1 MSSPE
6 LDRLNPTRLA
16 EVIGLNRQAAAL
28 IRAGLPLEVG
38 LGAHEIDSLS
48 ARIGGHLREGLD
60 LSEALERESRT
71 IPPSFRAVIET
82 GLAAGNLPA
91 ALEGLAR
98 TAETLRVI
106 RSRMAIAAIY
116 PSLLIILAI
125 IITLSVTS
133 VFVRRI
139 LQQFVEFHRSP
150 PPALATLAWLIS
162 ENPWGW
168 LYWSPILLLLL
179 IWGLGGTRFFT
190 LRLPGVGAAMRY
202 YRLSLF
208 ADLVGMLLNNQVPL
222 ENALTLAADASGD
235 RRLAREAHA
244 MANDIRQGQPA
255 SEALDNL
262 KTLPPFARWMIS
274 SGLARN
280 ALPGTLAHCSRWAR
294 RRGDMRA
301 RWFTTV
307 APGILTIVVGFA
319 VLAAYTTIHIAPLIT
334 LLNYLVAPEID

>member
-1 MSSPE
+1 MTSPE

-16 EVIGLNRQAAAL
+16 EVVGLNRQAAAL

-71 IPPSFRAVIET
+71 IPPSFRAVMET

-98 TAETLRVI
+98 TADTIRSI

-116 PSLLIILAI
+116 PSLLIIIAVILM
-125 IITLSVTS
+125 LSVTR
-133 VFVRRI
+133 VFLDLI
-139 LQQFVEFHRSP
+139 NNQFIDFHRSP
-150 PPALATLAWLIS
+150 PPALANLTWLIS

-168 LYWSPILLLLL
+168 LFWFPILLLLL
-179 IWGLGGTRFFT
+179 IWGLGGTRFLT

-202 YRLSLF
+202 YRISLF
-208 ADLVGMLLNNQVPL
+208 ADLLGMLLNNQVPL
-222 ENALTLAADASGD
+222 EKALTLAATASGD
-235 RRLAREAHA
+235 RRLARDAQSVA
-244 MANDIRQGQPA
+244 DDIRRGQPVG
-255 SEALDNL
+255 EALSNL
-262 KTLPPFARWMIS
+262 KSLPRFARWMIS
-274 SGLARN
+274 AGLARN
-280 ALPGTLAHCSRWAR
+280 ALPGTLAHCARWAR
-294 RRGDMRA
+294 RRGDMRT

-307 APGILTIVVGFA
+307 APGALTILVGCA
-319 VLAAYTTIHIAPLIT
+319 VLAVYVAVNLAPLIT
-334 LLNYLVAPEID
+334 LLNYLVQPQVS